1 MGLSKNIVGGGNRLR
16 CMDITDAATP
26 TSAGTVLLD
35 IVDDI
40 ISTDGGKQASG
51 AWNPKVEHV
60 QDDAILNTYLE
71 GQMSVSTSGGIEGLT
86 QEDGVKR
93 DATTSQNA
101 TQLFIS
107 RGGSQGTI
115 STNARKVLIAPVRLA
130 NVSGSYK
137 QEGEKYNRVTLE
149 YEGFRL
155 SGAFTVPASFFN
167 SIMTTPVT
175 VALSASFPYGRVAF
189 G

>member
-35 IVDDI
+35 VADDI
-40 ISTDGGKQASG
+40 VSTDAGKQTSG

-60 QDDAILNTYLE
+60 QDDATLNTYLE
-71 GQMSVSTSGGIEGLT
+71 NQTSVSTSGGIEPLT
-86 QEDGVKR
+86 LEDSVKR
-93 DATTSQNA
+93 DGVTSQNA

-107 RGGSQGTI
+107 RGGSQGTVA
-115 STNARKVLIAPVRLA
+115 TNARKVLVAPVRLA

-149 YEGFRL
+149 FEGFRL

-167 SIMTTPVT
+167 SIMTTPTSVS
-175 VALSASFPYGRVAF
+175 LSTSFPYGRVAF